1 MTGWQVIVLV
11 AVLAIIGVLAWTG
24 MQFQKWNKAATLSK
38 HAGLLPSTQGTPELA
53 EEEVNHLF
61 NKEFREELR
70 NRGRLRFE
78 NIINENAM
86 FLKQDLDITI
96 SQLNEYIKKVVEKK
110 LDEEFAAYTKAMQD
124 AQELAIS
131 SLQKSANAVDD
142 QREAMKNA
150 LIKNEKEREAALVKI
165 YEENMAKIIEHYLLQ
180 TLGQQ
185 FDLKTQMPYIIAQMD
200 ANKKDMAEDMR
211 L

>member
-1 MTGWQVIVLV
+1 MTGWQGIVLV
-11 AVLAIIGVLAWTG
+11 AVVAILAVLVW
-24 MQFQKWNKAATLSK
+24 
-38 HAGLLPSTQGTPELA
+38 AGLQFRRLSGGGTAGRGKNKPILTDTSQLA

-96 SQLNEYIKKVVEKK
+96 AQLNEYIKKVIEKK
-110 LDEEFAAYTKAMQD
+110 LDEEFAAYTKAMKD
-124 AQELAIS
+124 AQELAVS
-131 SLQKSANAVDD
+131 SLQKSANAVEE
-142 QREAMKNA
+142 QREAMKAA
-150 LIKNEKEREAALVKI
+150 LLKNEQEREAGLVKA
-165 YEENMAKIIEHYLLQ
+165 YEENMAQIIEHYLLE

-185 FDLKTQMPYIIAQMD
+185 FDLKAQLPYIIAQMD
-200 ANKKDMAEDMR
+200 ANKNDMIEDMR